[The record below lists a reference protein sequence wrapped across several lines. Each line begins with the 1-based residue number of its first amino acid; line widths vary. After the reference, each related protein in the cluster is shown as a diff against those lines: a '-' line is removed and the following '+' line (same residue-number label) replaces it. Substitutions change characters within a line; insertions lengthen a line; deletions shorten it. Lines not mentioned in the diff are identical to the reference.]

1 MTTSSCVGQWVPVEP
16 LATSVLEHMLVIAH
30 RGASGYRPE
39 HTPAA
44 YSLAAA
50 LGADYLEPDLVAT
63 LDGVLVARHENE
75 ISGTTDIADHPVF
88 ADRRITKIVDGTAVT
103 GWFVEDF
110 TYEELRTLRARERM
124 PALRCANTAY
134 DGRESIPTFDDVVAL
149 ARQESARLGR
159 SIGVFPEI
167 KHPMYFRRLGLP
179 LEELLAER
187 IVSLGLNR
195 GGDKPAEVMVQ
206 SFEPTSL
213 RRLAVM
219 TDVPLVQLIDSD
231 GAPND
236 LLRVGDRRTFADLI
250 EPAGLR
256 EISTYAQVLAPHKD
270 LVIPRTASG
279 ELDAPTSLVEQ
290 AHRAGLAVHLWTFR
304 AEQRF
309 LPIGLDLA
317 AELAR
322 FAATGIDGVF
332 ADQPDIAVALAAK
345 VNQRVRVNY

>member
-1 MTTSSCVGQWVPVEP
+1 
-16 LATSVLEHMLVIAH
+16 MLVIAH

-44 YSLAAA
+44 YRLAAA

-75 ISGTTDIADHPVF
+75 ISGTTDVADHPVF
-88 ADRRITKIVDGTAVT
+88 ADRRITKLVDGTAVT

-124 PALRCANTAY
+124 PALRAANTAY
-134 DGRESIPTFDDVVAL
+134 DGQEPIPTFDDVVAL

-159 SIGVFPEI
+159 SIGVIPEI
-167 KHPMYFRRLGLP
+167 KHPTYFRGLGLP

-187 IVSLGLNR
+187 IVALGLNP
-195 GGDKPAEVMVQ
+195 GGDRSAEVMVQ

-219 TDVPLVQLIDSD
+219 TDVPLVQLIDSY

-236 LLRVGDRRTFADLI
+236 FLRVGDRRTFADLI

-279 ELDAPTSLVEQ
+279 ALDAPTSLVDQ

-309 LPIGLDLA
+309 LPTGLDLA

-322 FAATGIDGVF
+322 FAATGVDGVF
-332 ADQPDIAVALAAK
+332 ADHPDIAVALAAK
-345 VNQRVRVNY
+345 VDQRVRVNS

>member
-1 MTTSSCVGQWVPVEP
+1 MGSRR
-16 LATSVLEHMLVIAH
+16 ATYDLCAERMLVIAH

-75 ISGTTDIADHPVF
+75 ISGTTDVADHPVF

-124 PALRCANTAY
+124 PALRRANTAY

-167 KHPMYFRRLGLP
+167 KHPTYFRRLGLP

-187 IVSLGLNR
+187 IVALGLNPD
-195 GGDKPAEVMVQ
+195 GAKPAEVMVQ

-231 GAPND
+231 GAPHD
-236 LLRVGDRRTFADLI
+236 FLRVGDRRTFADLI

-279 ELDAPTSLVEQ
+279 ALDAPTSLVDQ

-332 ADQPDIAVALAAK
+332 ADHPDIAVALAAK
-345 VNQRVRVNY
+345 VNQRVRVNS

>member
-1 MTTSSCVGQWVPVEP
+1 MQ
-16 LATSVLEHMLVIAH
+16 VIAH

-44 YSLAAA
+44 YRLAAA
-50 LGADYLEPDLVAT
+50 LGADHLEPDLVAT

-75 ISGTTDIADHPVF
+75 ISGTTDVADHPVF
-88 ADRRITKIVDGTAVT
+88 ADRRITKIIDGEAVT

-110 TYEELRTLRARERM
+110 TYAELCTLTARERM
-124 PALRCANTAY
+124 PALRAANTAY
-134 DGRESIPTFDDVVAL
+134 DGRERIPTFDDVVAL

-159 SIGVFPEI
+159 PIGVVPEI
-167 KHPMYFRRLGLP
+167 KHPAYFRRLGLP

-187 IVSLGLNR
+187 LTALGL
-195 GGDKPAEVMVQ
+195 GPDEAMVQ

-219 TDVPLVQLIDSD
+219 TNVPLAQLVDAG

-236 LLRVGDRRTFADLI
+236 FRRTGDGRTFADLLG
-250 EPAGLR
+250 PAGLR

-270 LVIPRTASG
+270 LVVPRTPTGALG
-279 ELDAPTSLVEQ
+279 EPTRLVEQ
-290 AHRAGLAVHLWTFR
+290 AHRAGLGVYVWTFR
-304 AEQRF
+304 AERRF
-309 LPIGLDLA
+309 LPTGLDLA
-317 AELAR
+317 GELAA

-332 ADQPDIAVALAAK
+332 ADHPDIAAATVSRRTALK
-345 VNQRVRVNY
+345 V